1 MSKIAYKIKKYKDLK
16 ADVTDIDITIQEL
29 EENQTEENLK
39 EKERLLKLKTSKMRE
54 IARIDNALSVLNE
67 EEQYI
72 LKTILIEK
80 RKYILIEMKLNL
92 TYSRIKQIE
101 KKAIKKI
108 EKYLS

>member
-108 EKYLS
+108 EKYLA

>member
-1 MSKIAYKIKKYKDLK
+1 MNKIAYKIKKYKDLK

-39 EKERLLKLKTSKMRE
+39 EKERLLKLKSATERE
-54 IARIDNALSVLNE
+54 IARIDNAMSVLNE

-108 EKYLS
+108 EKYLA

>member
-1 MSKIAYKIKKYKDLK
+1 MNKVVYKIKKYKDLK
-16 ADVTDIDITIQEL
+16 AEIIDIDITIQEL

-39 EKERLLKLKTSKMRE
+39 EKERLLKLKAARERE
-54 IARIDNALSVLNE
+54 IARIDNAMSVLNE

-72 LKTILIEK
+72 LKTILIEQ
-80 RKYILIEMKLNL
+80 RKYISIEMKLNL